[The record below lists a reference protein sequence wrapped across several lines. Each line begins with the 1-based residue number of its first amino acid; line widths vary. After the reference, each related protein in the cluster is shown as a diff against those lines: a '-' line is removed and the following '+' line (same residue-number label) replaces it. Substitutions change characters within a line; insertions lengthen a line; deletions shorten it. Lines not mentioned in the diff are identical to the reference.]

1 MKYREGITFEQVA
14 SLYFFD
20 RSLRNAVMSSML
32 DLEEH
37 VKTVAAEVVAKNIGT
52 DHNVYLNKR
61 NYRNKRVRNQH
72 FTLDAILGN
81 ILDQSVTANRKQ
93 ELRGRI
99 WAYNRLIGL
108 TGILRAYK
116 MGCRN
121 RYEIAECLDVPEE
134 TLQEALNYYH
144 ARYGVCTQIDNF
156 VIYFEPALG
165 VMELL

>member
-1 MKYREGITFEQVA
+1 MDNYEMLLDQAESSGLSVQEKPLQYNDGRIRGNRI
-14 SLYFFD
+14 LI
-20 RSLRNAVMSSML
+20 RSTIETRCQKAAVL
-32 DLEEH
+32 CEEIGH
-37 VKTVAAEVVAKNIGT
+37 YETAA
-52 DHNVYLNKR
+52 
-61 NYRNKRVRNQH
+61 
-72 FTLDAILGN
+72 GN
-81 ILDQSVTANRKQ
+81 ILDQSVAANRKQ

-144 ARYGVCTQIDNF
+144 ARYGVCTQVDNY

-165 VMELL
+165 VMELI

>member
-1 MKYREGITFEQVA
+1 MDNYEMLLDQAESRGLSVKEKPLQYKDGRIRGNRIL
-14 SLYFFD
+14 S
-20 RSLRNAVMSSML
+20 RSTIETRCQKAAVL
-32 DLEEH
+32 CEE
-37 VKTVAAEVVAKNIGT
+37 IGHYET
-52 DHNVYLNKR
+52 AV
-61 NYRNKRVRNQH
+61 
-72 FTLDAILGN
+72 GN
-81 ILDQSVTANRKQ
+81 ILDQSITANRKQ

-108 TGILRAYK
+108 TGIIRAYK

-121 RYEIAECLDVPEE
+121 RYEMAECLDVPED

-144 ARYGVCTQIDNF
+144 ARYGVCTQVDNY

>member
-1 MKYREGITFEQVA
+1 MNTAEELTEEAYSLGAETIDWRFTSDRIKGLYCDGMIAISDRLTGKEQA
-14 SLYFFD
+14 
-20 RSLRNAVMSSML
+20 AVL
-32 DLEEH
+32 AEELGH
-37 VKTVAAEVVAKNIGT
+37 HLTAVGT
-52 DHNVYLNKR
+52 
-61 NYRNKRVRNQH
+61 
-72 FTLDAILGN
+72 

-121 RYEIAECLDVPEE
+121 RYEIAECLDVPED

-144 ARYGVCTQIDNF
+144 ARYGVCTQVDNY

-165 VMELL
+165 VMELI

>member
-1 MKYREGITFEQVA
+1 MLLDQAESSGLSVQEKPLQYNDGRIRGNRI
-14 SLYFFD
+14 LI
-20 RSLRNAVMSSML
+20 RSTIETRCQKAAVL
-32 DLEEH
+32 CEE
-37 VKTVAAEVVAKNIGT
+37 IGHYET
-52 DHNVYLNKR
+52 AV
-61 NYRNKRVRNQH
+61 
-72 FTLDAILGN
+72 GN

-108 TGILRAYK
+108 TGIIRAYK

-121 RYEIAECLDVPEE
+121 RYEMAECLDVPED

-144 ARYGVCTQIDNF
+144 ARYGVCTQVDNY

-165 VMELL
+165 VMELI

>member
-1 MKYREGITFEQVA
+1 MDNYEMLLDQAESSGLSVQEKPLQYNDGRIRGNRI
-14 SLYFFD
+14 LI
-20 RSLRNAVMSSML
+20 RSTIETRCQKAAVL
-32 DLEEH
+32 CEEIGH
-37 VKTVAAEVVAKNIGT
+37 YETAA
-52 DHNVYLNKR
+52 
-61 NYRNKRVRNQH
+61 
-72 FTLDAILGN
+72 GN

-108 TGILRAYK
+108 TGIIRAYK

-144 ARYGVCTQIDNF
+144 ARYGVCTQVDNY

-165 VMELL
+165 VMELI

>member
-1 MKYREGITFEQVA
+1 MDNYEMLLDQAESSGLSVQEKPLQYNDGRIRGNRI
-14 SLYFFD
+14 LI
-20 RSLRNAVMSSML
+20 RSTIETRCQKAAVL
-32 DLEEH
+32 CEE
-37 VKTVAAEVVAKNIGT
+37 IGHYET
-52 DHNVYLNKR
+52 AV
-61 NYRNKRVRNQH
+61 
-72 FTLDAILGN
+72 GN

-108 TGILRAYK
+108 TGIIRAYK

-121 RYEIAECLDVPEE
+121 RYEVAECLDVPED

-144 ARYGVCTQIDNF
+144 ARYGVCTQVDNY

-165 VMELL
+165 VMELI

>member
-1 MKYREGITFEQVA
+1 MDNYEMLLDQAESSGLSVQEKPLQYNDGRIRGNRI
-14 SLYFFD
+14 LI
-20 RSLRNAVMSSML
+20 RSTIETRCQKAAVL
-32 DLEEH
+32 CEE
-37 VKTVAAEVVAKNIGT
+37 IGHYET
-52 DHNVYLNKR
+52 AV
-61 NYRNKRVRNQH
+61 
-72 FTLDAILGN
+72 GN

-121 RYEIAECLDVPEE
+121 RYEIAECLDVPED

-144 ARYGVCTQIDNF
+144 ARYGVCTQVDNY

-165 VMELL
+165 VMELI

>member
-1 MKYREGITFEQVA
+1 MDNYEMLLDQAESSGLSVQEKPLQYNDGRIRGNRI
-14 SLYFFD
+14 LI
-20 RSLRNAVMSSML
+20 RSTIETRCQKAAVL
-32 DLEEH
+32 CEEIGH
-37 VKTVAAEVVAKNIGT
+37 YETAA
-52 DHNVYLNKR
+52 
-61 NYRNKRVRNQH
+61 
-72 FTLDAILGN
+72 GN

-108 TGILRAYK
+108 TGIIRAYK

-121 RYEIAECLDVPEE
+121 RYEMAECLDVPED

-144 ARYGVCTQIDNF
+144 ARYGVCTQVDNY

-165 VMELL
+165 VMELI

>member
-1 MKYREGITFEQVA
+1 MDNYEMLLDQAESSGLSVQEKPLQYNDGRIRGNRI
-14 SLYFFD
+14 LI
-20 RSLRNAVMSSML
+20 RSTIETRCQKAAVL
-32 DLEEH
+32 CEE
-37 VKTVAAEVVAKNIGT
+37 IGHYET
-52 DHNVYLNKR
+52 AV
-61 NYRNKRVRNQH
+61 
-72 FTLDAILGN
+72 GN

-108 TGILRAYK
+108 TGIIRAYK

-121 RYEIAECLDVPEE
+121 RYEMAECLDVPEE

-144 ARYGVCTQIDNF
+144 ARYGVCTQVDNY

-165 VMELL
+165 VMELI

>member
-1 MKYREGITFEQVA
+1 MDNYEMLLDQAESSGLSVQEKPLQYNDGRIRGNRI
-14 SLYFFD
+14 LI
-20 RSLRNAVMSSML
+20 RSTIETRCQKAAVL
-32 DLEEH
+32 CEEIGH
-37 VKTVAAEVVAKNIGT
+37 YETAA
-52 DHNVYLNKR
+52 
-61 NYRNKRVRNQH
+61 
-72 FTLDAILGN
+72 GN

-144 ARYGVCTQIDNF
+144 ARYGVCTQVDNY

-165 VMELL
+165 VMELI

>member
-1 MKYREGITFEQVA
+1 MLLDQAESSGLSVQEKPLQYNDGRIRGNRILIRSTIETRCQKAAVVCEGIGHYET
-14 SLYFFD
+14 
-20 RSLRNAVMSSML
+20 AV
-32 DLEEH
+32 
-37 VKTVAAEVVAKNIGT
+37 
-52 DHNVYLNKR
+52 
-61 NYRNKRVRNQH
+61 
-72 FTLDAILGN
+72 GN

-121 RYEIAECLDVPEE
+121 RYEIAECLDVPED

-144 ARYGVCTQIDNF
+144 ARYGVCTQVDNY

-165 VMELL
+165 VMELI

>member
-1 MKYREGITFEQVA
+1 MDNYEMLLDQAESSGLSVQEKPLQYNDGRIRGNRILIRSTIETRCQKAAVLCEELGHHLTA
-14 SLYFFD
+14 SGC
-20 RSLRNAVMSSML
+20 
-32 DLEEH
+32 
-37 VKTVAAEVVAKNIGT
+37 I
-52 DHNVYLNKR
+52 LN
-61 NYRNKRVRNQH
+61 
-72 FTLDAILGN
+72 
-81 ILDQSVTANRKQ
+81 QSVTANRKQ

-121 RYEIAECLDVPEE
+121 RYEIAECLDVPED

-144 ARYGVCTQIDNF
+144 ARYGVCTQVDNY

-165 VMELL
+165 VMELI

>member
-1 MKYREGITFEQVA
+1 MDNYEMLLDHAESRGLSVKEKPLQYNDGRIRGNRI
-14 SLYFFD
+14 LI
-20 RSLRNAVMSSML
+20 RSTIETRCQKAAVL
-32 DLEEH
+32 CEE
-37 VKTVAAEVVAKNIGT
+37 IGHYET
-52 DHNVYLNKR
+52 AV
-61 NYRNKRVRNQH
+61 
-72 FTLDAILGN
+72 GN

-108 TGILRAYK
+108 TGIIRAYK

-121 RYEIAECLDVPEE
+121 RYEVAECLDVPEE

-144 ARYGVCTQIDNF
+144 ARYGVCTQVDNY

-165 VMELL
+165 VMELI

>member
-1 MKYREGITFEQVA
+1 MDNYEMLLDQAESRGLSVKEKPLQYNDGRIRGNRI
-14 SLYFFD
+14 LI
-20 RSLRNAVMSSML
+20 RSTIETRCQKAAVL
-32 DLEEH
+32 CEE
-37 VKTVAAEVVAKNIGT
+37 IGHYET
-52 DHNVYLNKR
+52 AV
-61 NYRNKRVRNQH
+61 
-72 FTLDAILGN
+72 GN
-81 ILDQSVTANRKQ
+81 ILDQSITANRKQ

-108 TGILRAYK
+108 TGIIRAYK

-121 RYEIAECLDVPEE
+121 RYEMAECLDVPED

-144 ARYGVCTQIDNF
+144 ARYGVCTQVDNY